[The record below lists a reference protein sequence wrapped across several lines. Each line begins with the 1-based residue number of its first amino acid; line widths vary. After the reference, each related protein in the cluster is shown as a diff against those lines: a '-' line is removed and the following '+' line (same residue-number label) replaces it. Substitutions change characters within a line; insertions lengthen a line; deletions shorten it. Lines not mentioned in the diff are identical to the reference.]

1 MLFCEEATLEGDATW
16 MLNLHTLRNHHL
28 NINQSLTITYQ
39 QELAVI
45 HMYIFKRIS
54 LYSEVCVDD
63 GVLVARD

>member
-16 MLNLHTLRNHHL
+16 MLNLHTLRKSSKH
-28 NINQSLTITYQ
+28 NQSLTLTYQ

-54 LYSEVCVDD
+54 LYSEVCVAD